1 MTLKHWEDQG
11 RQKDDLPLVEYS
23 MAKLFSEFEDALDGF
38 TKNLPARP
46 VGWLVRALT
55 MPLGRSVAKPSDK
68 LVAKIVDL
76 TTSATA
82 TRERLITGTY
92 RGDNGR
98 NPMFKYDSLL
108 ARVDKADP
116 IYKKIGIA
124 LKANKYDESNLTIEN
139 RITDGIA
146 MGILTQEEGDFM
158 TAFEKDVLEMVNVD
172 HFPLESLGPVSV
184 KHESAKAKAKTAKK
198 PAKKKEDKSS
208 EETA

>member
-1 MTLKHWEDQG
+1 
-11 RQKDDLPLVEYS
+11 
-23 MAKLFSEFEDALDGF
+23 
-38 TKNLPARP
+38 
-46 VGWLVRALT
+46 

-108 ARVDKADP
+108 ARVDRADP

-124 LKANKYDESNLTIEN
+124 LKAGKYDESNLTIEN

-146 MGILTQEEGDFM
+146 MGVLTQEEGDFM
-158 TAFEKDVLEMVNVD
+158 LAFEKDVLEMVNVD
-172 HFPLESLGPVSV
+172 HFPLEGLGPVSV
-184 KHESAKAKAKTAKK
+184 KHDSLNESAKTEKA
-198 PAKKKEDKSS
+198 PAKKKASKKS
-208 EETA
+208 EENS